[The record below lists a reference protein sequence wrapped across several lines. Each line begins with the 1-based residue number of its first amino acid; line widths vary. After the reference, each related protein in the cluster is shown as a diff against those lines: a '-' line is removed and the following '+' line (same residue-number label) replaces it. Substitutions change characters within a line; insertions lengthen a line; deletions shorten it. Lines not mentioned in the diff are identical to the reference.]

1 MGVRRKDKNEEDLVS
16 AGGGCLLKG
25 KGLKGDRY
33 MKFYCPLGVH
43 VDMYRTGNILF
54 LSAGEGRGGSTVNG
68 CFTVNW
74 EEAYSL
80 NWKL

>member
-1 MGVRRKDKNEEDLVS
+1 
-16 AGGGCLLKG
+16 
-25 KGLKGDRY
+25 

-80 NWKL
+80 N